1 MHIYSYRIRNGH
13 SKLSI
18 AESTP
23 TRTIV
28 TQQIKGIPSINDK
41 GI

>member
-1 MHIYSYRIRNGH
+1 MHIYIYRIRNGH

-18 AESTP
+18 VELTP

-28 TQQIKGIPSINDK
+28 TQQIEGISSINDK
-41 GI
+41 